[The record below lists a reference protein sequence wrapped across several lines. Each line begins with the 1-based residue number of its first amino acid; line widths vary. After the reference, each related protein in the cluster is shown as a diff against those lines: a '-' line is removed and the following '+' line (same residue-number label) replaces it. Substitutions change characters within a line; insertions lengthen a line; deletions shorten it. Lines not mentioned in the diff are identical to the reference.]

1 MNSRTKTGLI
11 ALAVST
17 LLAAPALAAH
27 DRAAPAVDAGLDEAP
42 MHMVQIGDSALPVS
56 PSALN
61 QAERIVVAAS
71 NTLRRKRLRKP
82 QIKAIRM
89 NKSRQPGKLAP
100 NGGGHTNAPAEIN
113 CDIESSEECEKI
125 VIADPNC
132 STEHMQGG
140 DYCE

>member
-1 MNSRTKTGLI
+1 MNTRTKTGLI

-17 LLAAPALAAH
+17 FLAVPAMAAH
-27 DRAAPAVDAGLDEAP
+27 DRTAPAAGFNDTPL
-42 MHMVQIGDSALPVS
+42 HLVQIGDLDLPVS
-56 PSALN
+56 PPALS
-61 QAERIVVAAS
+61 QAERIVVAGS

-82 QIKAIRM
+82 QINAIRM
-89 NKSRQPGKLAP
+89 HKPRRPGKFAP
-100 NGGGHTNAPAEIN
+100 NSSGHTNAPAEIN

-125 VIADPNC
+125 VIAEPNC

>member
-1 MNSRTKTGLI
+1 MNMSVKTGLF

-17 LLAAPALAAH
+17 VMATQAMAATDRTAPAADPAAAPAHLV
-27 DRAAPAVDAGLDEAP
+27 R
-42 MHMVQIGDSALPVS
+42 IGDTALPAA
-56 PSALN
+56 ALAQN
-61 QAERIVVAAS
+61 RAEQIVVAAS
-71 NTLRRKRLRKP
+71 STLRRKRLRKP
-82 QIKAIRM
+82 SIKAIKMHKPR
-89 NKSRQPGKLAP
+89 RPGKLAP
-100 NGGGHTNAPAEIN
+100 NGGGRTNAPAEIN